1 VTAASDRDVGVVSR
15 LESFQCSKGASSI
28 IKYIIYIYVPMLEKT
43 SNILLRSMIYVI
55 YVVEEYVGSFL
66 MQVSGSFA
74 VSQNRFMS

>member
-1 VTAASDRDVGVVSR
+1 MTAASDRDVGVVSR
-15 LESFQCSKGASSI
+15 LESFQCSKGAS
-28 IKYIIYIYVPMLEKT
+28 LEKT
-43 SNILLRSMIYVI
+43 SNTLYYILLRSMIYVI

>member
-1 VTAASDRDVGVVSR
+1 
-15 LESFQCSKGASSI
+15 
-28 IKYIIYIYVPMLEKT
+28 
-43 SNILLRSMIYVI
+43 MIYVI